1 MRGRSRRDITFY
13 RPMTTP
19 MRLLLLSLIPLC
31 SFAAEDPPRAVVV
44 DIAAPRYL
52 ATTIKGITMQCVTF
66 DSRSHFLKVLDQPDG
81 PGTLWPDCQ
90 TAGQSVKGLA
100 AINAGYFT
108 PQGSPLGVVIASGRK
123 AGSNNATS
131 LGSAVWFESNGRS
144 AIVRREKTSFKA
156 LQLIQAGPLLAENSK
171 EMKGLDT
178 LKNSAR
184 CFIAWDGGSN
194 WMIVRSS
201 PCSLAQLSHA
211 LAGSSPAGFPI
222 HCALNL
228 DGGRSAEI
236 YVSQAIGGGPVFNR
250 PIWNNPV
257 RNFLVLQ
264 AR

>member
-1 MRGRSRRDITFY
+1 
-13 RPMTTP
+13 MTLP
-19 MRLLLLSLIPLC
+19 MRLLLLLLMIPLRG
-31 SFAAEDPPRAVVV
+31 FAADPPPRAVVV

-52 ATTIKGITMQCVTF
+52 ATTLNGISMQCVTF
-66 DSRSHFLKVLDQPDG
+66 DSRSHILKVLDQPDG

>member
-1 MRGRSRRDITFY
+1 
-13 RPMTTP
+13 MTTP
-19 MRLLLLSLIPLC
+19 MRLLLFSLIPLC
-31 SFAAEDPPRAVVV
+31 CFAAEDPPRAVVV

>member
-1 MRGRSRRDITFY
+1 
-13 RPMTTP
+13 MTIP
-19 MRLLLLSLIPLC
+19 MRLLLFLLIPLRG
-31 SFAAEDPPRAVVV
+31 FAAEPPPRAVVV

-52 ATTIKGITMQCVTF
+52 ATTLNGIPLQCVTF

-81 PGTLWPDCQ
+81 PGTLWADCQ
-90 TAGQSVKGLA
+90 AAGQSVKGLA

-108 PQGSPLGVVIASGRK
+108 PQGSPLGFVIASGRK
-123 AGSNNATS
+123 AGGNNASS
-131 LGSAVWFESNGRS
+131 LGSAVWYESNGRS

-156 LQLIQAGPLLAENSK
+156 LQLIQAGPLLAENSR
-171 EMKGLDT
+171 EIKGLDAV
-178 LKNSAR
+178 KNSAR

-194 WMIVRSS
+194 WMIARSS

-211 LAGSSPAGFPI
+211 LAGANPAGFPI
-222 HCALNL
+222 HCAMNL